1 MRVKVLF
8 LVVTTA
14 VCLVAPP
21 VAAPATSEE
30 APRSAALVQQLVAAM
45 ETLKLDAIAA
55 PDPQAAGRV
64 VAALSFPGVQ
74 LLVMSAEHQSLPY
87 LKGQI
92 AKREYREVYEELH
105 RGVPASR
112 LFFHDMGCDGLGQG
126 DSVDIFYEGP
136 TQRTLFDGNWIAQSL
151 TETGYAEK
159 LKEAEAKYVH
169 ALTVLLD
176 AARRQMTTP

>member
-55 PDPQAAGRV
+55 PDPQAPGRV

-87 LKGQI
+87 LKWQI

-136 TQRTLFDGNWIAQSL
+136 SQRTLFDGNWIGQSL